1 MYLKDL
7 YNERSTNYN
16 LQNLC
21 GKLTLAK
28 PRTNYSKRSFSY
40 SAAQVRLRLVYTSDG
55 IGIGIGIGMGIKSG
69 RNLTVTCKSRNVVIS
84 GSRRVTESEL
94 EELEG
99 FLFIRIPFRF
109 SRLQSLI
116 STLLKEIHGGLFDDG
131 RKVG

>member
-28 PRTNYSKRSFSY
+28 PRTNYSKPSFSY
-40 SAAQVRLRLVYTSDG
+40 SAAQVILRLVYTSDG
-55 IGIGIGIGMGIKSG
+55 IGIGIGIGIKSG